1 MAAVA
6 PAYTANGLSSGLN
19 DSAIIQSLVN
29 IRQQPITQ
37 LQTEQAGIQTQVSD
51 LGTIASQLTALQSA
65 VDAFATGGV
74 VASQVT
80 STNTA
85 FTATAGTQATPGQYS
100 VQVTALAA
108 AAKAR
113 SQGFSSTSSPV
124 TGGTLALTVQGTQY
138 NLTITDG
145 ESLSDVASALNQLGA
160 PINATILSD
169 GTNQYLEVT
178 DAQTGYPIGTN
189 AANALSITET
199 DTGTQGQDL
208 NLAVFQ
214 SAANAAVT
222 VDGLATTQTSN
233 QVSDLIP
240 GVTLN
245 LSSTETTPENLVIAT
260 DPTTTQTNLQTFV
273 TAYNTLNA
281 SLQSQLNPPATT
293 NADGSTSAQPAPLSN
308 DAGVLG
314 LEQQMQ
320 QILTT
325 IVPGVN
331 GFNSLASI
339 GITSSDQDGSISI
352 DQGLLDNA
360 LNNNPAAVNQL
371 FSQASTGI
379 AAAFDNL
386 SSTYADPATGAFTQE
401 EAQLNTRIQQMTQ
414 QQTEMQADL
423 ATYQQSLQEQ
433 FANMEQL
440 VSNFKSVGQY
450 LTQLSQAQVASSP
463 GGSGN
468 G

>member
-19 DSAIIQSLVN
+19 DSAIIQSLVG
-29 IRQQPITQ
+29 IRQQPINQ

-65 VDAFATGGV
+65 IDAFATGGA

-85 FTATAGTQATPGQYS
+85 FTATASTQATPGQYA
-100 VQVTALAA
+100 VQVTALAT

-113 SQGFSSTSSPV
+113 SQGFASTSSPV

-145 ESLSDVASALNQLGA
+145 ESLSDVATALNQLGA

-178 DAQTGYPIGTN
+178 DAQTGYPIGTT

-245 LSSTETTPENLVIAT
+245 LSSTETSPENLVIAT
-260 DPTTTQTNLQTFV
+260 DPTATQTNLQTFV
-273 TAYNTLNA
+273 AAYNTLNA
-281 SLQSQLNPPATT
+281 SLQAQLNPPLTT

-314 LEQQMQ
+314 LEQQLQ

-352 DQGLLDNA
+352 DTSLLNNA
-360 LNNNPAAVNQL
+360 LNSNPAAVNQL
-371 FSQASTGI
+371 FAQASTGI
-379 AAAFDNL
+379 AAAFDSL
-386 SSTYADPATGAFTQE
+386 STTYADPATGVFTQE
-401 EAQLNTRIQQMTQ
+401 ESQLNTRIQQMTQ
-414 QQTEMQADL
+414 Q
-423 ATYQQSLQEQ
+423 Q

-450 LTQLSQAQVASSP
+450 LTQLSQAQVANSP
-463 GGSGN
+463 GGN

>member
-6 PAYTANGLSSGLN
+6 PAYTANGLSSGLD

-29 IRQQPITQ
+29 IRQQPITA
-37 LQTEQAGIQTQVSD
+37 LQQQQAAIQTQVSD
-51 LGTIASQLTALQSA
+51 LGVIVSQVNALQTA
-65 VDAFATGGV
+65 IDAFATGGA

-85 FTATAGTQATPGQYS
+85 FTATASNLATPGQYS
-100 VQVTALAA
+100 VQVTALAN

-113 SQGFSSTSSPV
+113 SQGFASTSAAV

-145 ESLSDVASALNQLGA
+145 ESLSDVATALNQLGA

-169 GTNQYLEVT
+169 GVSQYLEVT
-178 DAQTGYPIGTN
+178 NSQTGFPIGTN
-189 AANALSITET
+189 AANALTVTET

-214 SAANAAVT
+214 QAANAGVT
-222 VDGLATTQTSN
+222 IDNLPTTQTSN
-233 QVSDLIP
+233 TVTGLIP

-245 LSSTETTPENLVIAT
+245 LNSIDAAPENLAIAT
-260 DPTTTQTNLQTFV
+260 DATTTATNLQTFV
-273 TAYNTLNA
+273 TAYNTLNT
-281 SLQSQLNPPATT
+281 SLQAELAPPVTT
-293 NADGSTSAQPAPLSN
+293 NADGSTSAQPAALSN
-308 DAGVLG
+308 DAAVLS

-325 IVPGVN
+325 IVPGVS

-352 DQGLLDNA
+352 DTDLLNNA
-360 LNNNPAAVNQL
+360 LNSNPSAVNQL
-371 FSQASTGI
+371 FAQASTGI
-379 AAAFDNL
+379 AAAFDTL
-386 SSTYADPATGAFTQE
+386 ASTYADPATGALTQE
-401 EAQLNTRIQQMTQ
+401 SQQLNTRIQQMTQ
-414 QQTEMQADL
+414 QQTQMQAEL
-423 ATYQQSLQEQ
+423 TTYQASLQEQ
-433 FANMEQL
+433 FANMEQI

-463 GGSGN
+463 SGN